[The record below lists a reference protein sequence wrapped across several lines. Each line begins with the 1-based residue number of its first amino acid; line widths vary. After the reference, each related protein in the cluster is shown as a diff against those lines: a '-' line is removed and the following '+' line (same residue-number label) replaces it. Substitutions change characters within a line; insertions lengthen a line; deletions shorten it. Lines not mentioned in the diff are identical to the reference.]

1 MTALQLADNIFPSLH
16 LDDTVAR
23 ALDLM
28 LEFKA
33 SYLPVV
39 SEGKYLG
46 LIKENSIAEEGNK
59 EVTKLDKFQENLIV
73 VAVNANSHFL
83 KAANIANLYDANVIP
98 VISEKNEMLG
108 TISSFALLTA
118 LGNFCGS
125 NEYGAMIVLE
135 IERVRFSLSQI
146 NSIVESDGAS
156 ILHLNVSPH
165 TVPELIEVTL
175 QLNTR
180 EISTIIASF
189 ERYDYSIS
197 YFNGDELFE
206 SEVSTNYQN
215 LMNYLDI

>member
-1 MTALQLADNIFPSLH
+1 MTALQLADNIFPSLR
-16 LDDTVAR
+16 LDDTVAS

-28 LEFKA
+28 VEFKA

-46 LIKENSIAEEGNK
+46 LIKENSIAEEENK
-59 EVTKLDKFQENLIV
+59 EVAKLDKFQENLVV

-83 KAANIANLYDANVIP
+83 KAANVANLYDANVIP
-98 VISEKNEMLG
+98 VVSEKNEMLG

-156 ILHLNVSPH
+156 ILHLNLSPH